1 MLRSGYM
8 ASLGLMRI
16 FPNQYL
22 FDFISSL
29 NCKNYAGLFQTFNFV
44 KRLQKEKGG
53 RSEGLARTEK

>member
-1 MLRSGYM
+1 M